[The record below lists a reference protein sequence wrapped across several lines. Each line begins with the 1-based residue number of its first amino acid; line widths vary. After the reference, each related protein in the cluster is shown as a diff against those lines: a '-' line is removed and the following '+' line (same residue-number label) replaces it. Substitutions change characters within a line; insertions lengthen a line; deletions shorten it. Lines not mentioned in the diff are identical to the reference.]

1 MRLLWTFAGTVFL
14 TIGIAGVVLP
24 LLPGTVFLFLA
35 SVCYIRGSER
45 LYRWLM
51 GHRVLGHHV
60 RVMLGEEPMPRR
72 SKITAIVAMWIA
84 VAISLFATGNAIVQI
99 VLIALALF
107 GTWFITA
114 RR

>member
-1 MRLLWTFAGTVFL
+1 MRLLWTVAGTVFL
-14 TIGIAGVVLP
+14 TIGVAGVILP
-24 LLPGTVFLFLA
+24 LMPGTVFLLLA
-35 SVCYIRGSER
+35 SICYVRGSDR

-60 RVMLGEEPMPRR
+60 RVMLGEERMPRR
-72 SKITAIVAMWIA
+72 SKITAVAAMWIA
-84 VAISLFATGNAIVQI
+84 VAISLFAANSVVVQV
-99 VLIALALF
+99 VLVGLAAV